1 MPVYRETEL
10 EQTEVRNPQFDVP
23 LIIDDWSLA
32 FRLGF
37 TGKTL
42 WYIVDNR
49 KDLYQEFMIK
59 KNTGGMRR
67 TFNPNTLMRVFQH
80 QLRYHILLP
89 LCNKLGDHVSA
100 YRTGKSTLDA
110 ANMHLRDCKVCE
122 ETTKPHTNPV
132 KHDCPRRGVKFKLD
146 LKDFFLSTRR
156 SFIRRYF
163 HEVVGYNHYA
173 SSLLGQLLTTDYR
186 DERRRLRTGVPPGA
200 LTAGDICN
208 LVADWLIDRHIL
220 KELPEWRYTRYAD
233 DLYFSHDKVLPESKV
248 RAAIDKVK
256 EIIRD
261 SGYQVNNKK
270 TRVQYWQT
278 PQRLLGV
285 TINRKLN
292 MPAQDYENLHRL
304 LYFANKLGFDAI
316 LSRTKK
322 SSVEEQHAYF
332 NGVLN
337 YYDRLAPHKV
347 QKLRRLYDAAKQKHG
362 VSDFTAFEFVNGKV
376 KALNE
381 VNP

>member
-1 MPVYRETEL
+1 MPVYKQTEL
-10 EQTEVRNPQFDVP
+10 ECTEVRTPAFDVP

-42 WYIVDNR
+42 WYIVDHR

-110 ANMHLRDCKVCE
+110 ANMHLRECKICD

-132 KHDCPRRGVKFKLD
+132 KHACPRRGVKFKLD

-173 SSLLGQLLTTDYR
+173 SSLLGQLLTTDYQ
-186 DERRRLRTGVPPGA
+186 DERRRNRTGVPPGA

-208 LVADWLIDRHIL
+208 LVADWLIDQHIL
-220 KELPEWRYTRYAD
+220 RELPEWRYTRYAD
-233 DLYFSHDKVLPESKV
+233 DLYFSSEKVLPE
-248 RAAIDKVK
+248 RAVKNAIGKVK
-256 EIIRD
+256 SIIRAG
-261 SGYQVNNKK
+261 GYEVNNKK
-270 TRVQYWQT
+270 TRIQYWQD
-278 PQRLLGV
+278 PQRMLGV
-285 TINRKLN
+285 NINRKLN
-292 MPAQDYENLHRL
+292 MPAEDYNNLHRL
-304 LYFANKLGFDAI
+304 LYFSNKLGFDAV
-316 LSRTKK
+316 LPRTKK
-322 SSVEEQHAYF
+322 SSVHELHSYF

-337 YYDRLAPHKV
+337 YYDRFAPHKV
-347 QKLRRLYDAAKQKHG
+347 QKLRRLYDGAKQKHG
-362 VSDFTAFEFVNGKV
+362 DGDVTSFEFVKGEIKE
-376 KALNE
+376 ARL
-381 VNP
+381 